1 MSKVSWVRDF
11 QRFLPLKNQFI
22 LSGNVRD
29 FHIFEPE
36 PRTIELSRLTTV
48 LDAEFKNAGYALTLL
63 FDQKNG
69 FSVIGNRDPD
79 IIQQLG
85 LDLDSSQP
93 VGLNELRQALDRI
106 VSFDGPPIAFII
118 DYASRILIRK
128 DILTDPEHR
137 LFTEAFISSHT
148 VNKRPYGEHMLPF
161 FNTIVWIVEN
171 ENDLPDW
178 LVVKNPRIRSI
189 PIPKPDR
196 AIRSAIAPSLL
207 KSMPICEHHTDEE
220 LKLAKE
226 AFIDQTEGLLL
237 HDMMSVIDL
246 GKSENVEITKI
257 SDAVRRYKVGVKED
271 PWQIIDKSKIRNA
284 QEFITNRVKGQDHA
298 VTHLLDIIKRA
309 ITGVGTNKRSGRPR
323 GVAFLAGPTGVGKT
337 ELAKTVTELLFGD
350 SSAYIRFDMSE
361 FNASHA
367 DQRLIGAPPG
377 YLGHDSGGEL
387 TNAIRERPFSVVLFD
402 EIEKAHPRILDKFL
416 QILDDGVLTSGR
428 GEQVYFSEALI
439 LFTSNLGINKED
451 DNGQLIA
458 NVHPSDPLE
467 SVQSKVSAE
476 IEHHFKSQLNRPELL
491 NRFGENIIIFDW
503 IRNDIAVEILEH
515 MIKETLSDVTYQD
528 ISIDISTSAKNQL
541 SHICLEDLSNGG
553 RGIRNQIEAH
563 LVNPLARA
571 LFDHNVT
578 AGSNCVIS
586 EIVIGKT
593 STDLK
598 LEVQDNNN
606 D

>member
-29 FHIFEPE
+29 FHIYEPE
-36 PRTIELSRLTTV
+36 PNNIHLSKLTTI
-48 LDAEFKNAGYALTLL
+48 LNAEFKNAGYAQTLL

-69 FSVIGNRDPD
+69 FSFIDHKD
-79 IIQQLG
+79 QDLIQKVG
-85 LDLDSSQP
+85 LDIEPSQSVTLDQ
-93 VGLNELRQALDRI
+93 LRQTLDKI
-106 VSFDGPPIAFII
+106 VKFDGPPIALII
-118 DYASRILIRK
+118 DYASRLVLRK
-128 DILTDPEHR
+128 DILTDPEQR

-148 VNKRPYGEHMLPF
+148 VNKRPFGKKKLPF
-161 FNTIVWIVEN
+161 FNTIIWIVEN

-178 LVVKNPRIRSI
+178 LVVENPKIRSI

-207 KSMPICEHHTDEE
+207 KSMPVSKNHSEEE
-220 LKLAKE
+220 LKVARE

-246 GKSENVEITKI
+246 GKSENVEITEI

-271 PWQIIDKSKIRNA
+271 PWLAIEKAKIRTA
-284 QEFITNRVKGQDHA
+284 HEFISKRVKGQDHA

-309 ITGVGTNKRSGRPR
+309 ITGVGGNKRSGRPR

-377 YLGHDSGGEL
+377 YLGHDAGGEL

-416 QILDDGVLTSGR
+416 QVLDDGVLTSGR

-451 DNGQLIA
+451 ENGQLIP
-458 NVHPSDPLE
+458 NVKPSDPLE
-467 SVQSKVSAE
+467 LVQSKVSAE
-476 IEHHFKSQLNRPELL
+476 IKHHFKSELNRPELL
-491 NRFGENIIIFDW
+491 NRFGENIIVFDW
-503 IRNDIAVEILEH
+503 IRKEVAVEILDN
-515 MIKETLSDVTYQD
+515 MISETLSCVNYQD
-528 ISIDISTSAKNQL
+528 IKIDISASAKNQL
-541 SHICLEDLSNGG
+541 SHICLEDLTNGG

-571 LFDHNVT
+571 LFDHDVA
-578 AGSNCVIS
+578 AGSHCLIS
-586 EIVIGKT
+586 EITIGKT
-593 STDLK
+593 ATTLK
-598 LEVQDNNN
+598 LK
-606 D
+606 